1 MSNKIDETEASSS
14 DAVKTEDSLL
24 PPVQDELPAEEEVQR
39 VNGFGHDTDEEDL
52 HEEPEEVPMEATS
65 IEATLNDVKLGEPQH
80 YRNMSVFPLLFSGK
94 SKLEYT
100 MLRKALKQEH
110 ITITE
115 ISEYGSVPEL
125 KLFNMSESY
134 ILLLDG
140 EELEGAK
147 QNRVLNTTILVY
159 PKSELKVPVSC
170 TEQGRWDRVSSA
182 FHDSEKIMFSRA
194 RGNKMSRV
202 HQSLKYGEGYR
213 SDQSEVWKDI
223 SDLQRKR
230 NIHSPTSAMKDI
242 YDKEKDNLDDFL
254 KAFPLI
260 EGQCGFIVGLGGHVV
275 GLEYLSSSDCYL
287 DVHSQLIES
296 YTMDAL
302 DEIFSK
308 VPTLKEGEFRQ
319 VGQKVRQELTIEET
333 QRFLEKIWSASYETY
348 PSAAAGKDVR
358 LESEDIVGSGL
369 VEKEELIH
377 LSAFAR
383 QRENKRLSHRIAGFR
398 NRSRDQWS

>member
-1 MSNKIDETEASSS
+1 
-14 DAVKTEDSLL
+14 
-24 PPVQDELPAEEEVQR
+24 
-39 VNGFGHDTDEEDL
+39 
-52 HEEPEEVPMEATS
+52 
-65 IEATLNDVKLGEPQH
+65 
-80 YRNMSVFPLLFSGK
+80 
-94 SKLEYT
+94 
-100 MLRKALKQEH
+100 
-110 ITITE
+110 
-115 ISEYGSVPEL
+115 
-125 KLFNMSESY
+125 
-134 ILLLDG
+134 
-140 EELEGAK
+140 
-147 QNRVLNTTILVY
+147 
-159 PKSELKVPVSC
+159 
-170 TEQGRWDRVSSA
+170 
-182 FHDSEKIMFSRA
+182 
-194 RGNKMSRV
+194 
-202 HQSLKYGEGYR
+202 
-213 SDQSEVWKDI
+213 
-223 SDLQRKR
+223 
-230 NIHSPTSAMKDI
+230 MKDI

-254 KAFPLI
+254 KAFPVI
-260 EGQCGFIVGLGGHVV
+260 GGQCGIIVGLGGHVV

-383 QRENKRLSHRIAGFR
+383 HTTGQQYSPRMASYRHRRRSQQR
-398 NRSRDQWS
+398 

>member
-1 MSNKIDETEASSS
+1 MPNKIDETEESSS
-14 DAVKTEDSLL
+14 DAVKTEDSPLSA
-24 PPVQDELPAEEEVQR
+24 VQDALPAEEEVQR

-159 PKSELKVPVSC
+159 PKSELNVPVSC
-170 TEQGRWDRVSSA
+170 TEQGRWNRVSAA

-223 SDLQRKR
+223 SDLQSKR

-275 GLEYLSSSDCYL
+275 GLEYLSSSDCYQ

-308 VPTLKEGEFRQ
+308 VSTLKEGEFSK

-333 QRFLEKIWSASYETY
+333 RRFLEKICNASYESY
-348 PSAAAGKDVR
+348 PSAAAGKDLR
-358 LESEDIVGSGL
+358 LASEDIVGSAL
-369 VEKEELIH
+369 VEKKELIH

-383 QRENKRLSHRIAGFR
+383 QREKKS
-398 NRSRDQWS
+398 

>member
-1 MSNKIDETEASSS
+1 MSNIIDETEASSS
-14 DAVKTEDSLL
+14 DAVKTEDSPLS
-24 PPVQDELPAEEEVQR
+24 PVQDALPAEEEVQR
-39 VNGFGHDTDEEDL
+39 VNGFGSETDEDVL
-52 HEEPEEVPMEATS
+52 QEEPEEVPMEATS

-170 TEQGRWDRVSSA
+170 TELGRWNRVSAA

-223 SDLQRKR
+223 SDLQSKR

-260 EGQCGFIVGLGGHVV
+260 EWQCGFIVGLGGHVV

-308 VPTLKEGEFRQ
+308 VSTLKEGEFRQ

-333 QRFLEKIWSASYETY
+333 QRFLEKICNASYETY
-348 PSAAAGKDVR
+348 PSAAAGKDLR
-358 LESEDIVGSGL
+358 LASEDIVGSAL
-369 VEKEELIH
+369 VEKKELIH

-383 QRENKRLSHRIAGFR
+383 HTTGQQYSPRMASYRHRR
-398 NRSRDQWS
+398 RSQ

>member
-1 MSNKIDETEASSS
+1 MLNI
-14 DAVKTEDSLL
+14 
-24 PPVQDELPAEEEVQR
+24 
-39 VNGFGHDTDEEDL
+39 
-52 HEEPEEVPMEATS
+52 
-65 IEATLNDVKLGEPQH
+65 IEATLNEVKLGEPQH

-110 ITITE
+110 IMITE
-115 ISEYGSVPEL
+115 ISENGSVPEL
-125 KLFNMSESY
+125 KLFNVTESY

-147 QNRVLNTTILVY
+147 QNRVLNTTLLVY

-170 TEQGRWDRVSSA
+170 TEQGRWNRVSAA

-223 SDLQRKR
+223 SDLQSKR

-254 KAFPLI
+254 KAFPVI
-260 EGQCGFIVGLGGHVV
+260 GGQCGIIVGLGGHVV

-287 DVHSQLIES
+287 DVHRQLIES

-302 DEIFSK
+302 VENLS
-308 VPTLKEGEFRQ
+308 GENP
-319 VGQKVRQELTIEET
+319 ELTLEES
-333 QRFLEKIWSASYETY
+333 QRFLEQIWSASQETFR
-348 PSAAAGKDVR
+348 SAAAGTDVR
-358 LESEDIVGSGL
+358 LESEHLVGSGL
-369 VEKEELIH
+369 VEGEELIH

-383 QRENKRLSHRIAGFR
+383 QTTGPMYSPKMASYRHRR
-398 NRSRDQWS
+398 RS

>member
-1 MSNKIDETEASSS
+1 MLNI
-14 DAVKTEDSLL
+14 
-24 PPVQDELPAEEEVQR
+24 
-39 VNGFGHDTDEEDL
+39 
-52 HEEPEEVPMEATS
+52 
-65 IEATLNDVKLGEPQH
+65 IEATLNEVKLGEPQH

-170 TEQGRWDRVSSA
+170 TEQGRWNRVSAA

-194 RGNKMSRV
+194 RGNKMSSV
-202 HQSLKYGEGYR
+202 HQSLKYGGGYQ
-213 SDQSEVWKDI
+213 SNQSEVWKDI
-223 SDLQRKR
+223 SQLQNKL

-275 GLEYLSSSDCYL
+275 GLEYLSSSDCYQ

-308 VPTLKEGEFRQ
+308 VSTLKEGEFSK

-333 QRFLEKIWSASYETY
+333 QRFLEKIWSATYETY

-398 NRSRDQWS
+398 HSSRDQRS

>member
-1 MSNKIDETEASSS
+1 MQNI
-14 DAVKTEDSLL
+14 
-24 PPVQDELPAEEEVQR
+24 
-39 VNGFGHDTDEEDL
+39 
-52 HEEPEEVPMEATS
+52 
-65 IEATLNDVKLGEPQH
+65 IEATLNEVRLGDPQH

-94 SKLEYT
+94 SKLEYS
-100 MLRKALKQEH
+100 MLRKALNEEY
-110 ITITE
+110 IMITE
-115 ISEYGSVPEL
+115 ISENGSVPEL
-125 KLFNMSESY
+125 KLFNVTESY

-159 PKSELKVPVSC
+159 PRSELKVPVSC
-170 TEQGRWDRVSSA
+170 TEQGRWNRVSAA

-223 SDLQRKR
+223 SDLQSKR

-254 KAFPLI
+254 KAFPVI
-260 EGQCGFIVGLGGHVV
+260 EGQCGFIVGLGGQVV
-275 GLEYLSSSDCYL
+275 GLEYLSSSESYL
-287 DVHSQLIES
+287 DVHRQLVES

-302 DEIFSK
+302 VENLSGGN
-308 VPTLKEGEFRQ
+308 P
-319 VGQKVRQELTIEET
+319 ELTLEES
-333 QRFLEKIWSASYETY
+333 QRFLEQIWSASQETFR
-348 PSAAAGKDVR
+348 SAAAGTDVR
-358 LESEDIVGSGL
+358 LESEHLVGSGL
-369 VEKEELIH
+369 VEGEELIH

-383 QRENKRLSHRIAGFR
+383 QTRGQQYSPRMASYRHRR
-398 NRSRDQWS
+398 RSQ

>member
-1 MSNKIDETEASSS
+1 MQNI
-14 DAVKTEDSLL
+14 
-24 PPVQDELPAEEEVQR
+24 
-39 VNGFGHDTDEEDL
+39 
-52 HEEPEEVPMEATS
+52 
-65 IEATLNDVKLGEPQH
+65 IEATLNEVRLGDPQH

-94 SKLEYT
+94 SKLEYS
-100 MLRKALKQEH
+100 MLRKALNEEY
-110 ITITE
+110 IMITE
-115 ISEYGSVPEL
+115 ISENGSVPEL

-147 QNRVLNTTILVY
+147 QNRALNTTLLVP

-170 TEQGRWDRVSSA
+170 TEQGRWNRVSAA
-182 FHDSEKIMFSRA
+182 FQHSGKFLFRRA
-194 RGNKMSRV
+194 RGNKMSSV
-202 HQSLKYGEGYR
+202 HQSLKCGQGY
-213 SDQSEVWKDI
+213 QSNQREVWEDI
-223 SDLQRKR
+223 SQLQNKLK
-230 NIHSPTSAMKDI
+230 ILSPTSAMKDI

-302 DEIFSK
+302 DEILSK
-308 VPTLKEGEFRQ
+308 VSTLKEGEFRQ

-333 QRFLEKIWSASYETY
+333 QRFLEQIWSASQETFR
-348 PSAAAGKDVR
+348 SAAAGTDVR
-358 LESEDIVGSGL
+358 LESEHLVGSGL
-369 VEKEELIH
+369 VEGEELIH

-383 QRENKRLSHRIAGFR
+383 QTRGQQYSPRMASYRHRR
-398 NRSRDQWS
+398 RSQQR

>member
-1 MSNKIDETEASSS
+1 MLNI
-14 DAVKTEDSLL
+14 
-24 PPVQDELPAEEEVQR
+24 
-39 VNGFGHDTDEEDL
+39 
-52 HEEPEEVPMEATS
+52 
-65 IEATLNDVKLGEPQH
+65 IEATLNEVKLGEPQH

-147 QNRVLNTTILVY
+147 QNRVLNTTLLVP

-170 TEQGRWDRVSSA
+170 TEQGRWNRVSAA

-223 SDLQRKR
+223 SDLQSKR

-308 VPTLKEGEFRQ
+308 VSTLKEGEFRK

-383 QRENKRLSHRIAGFR
+383 QRENKRLSHQIAGFR
-398 NRSRDQWS
+398 HRSRDQWS

>member
-1 MSNKIDETEASSS
+1 MLNI
-14 DAVKTEDSLL
+14 
-24 PPVQDELPAEEEVQR
+24 
-39 VNGFGHDTDEEDL
+39 
-52 HEEPEEVPMEATS
+52 
-65 IEATLNDVKLGEPQH
+65 IEATLNEVKLGEPQH

-110 ITITE
+110 IMITE
-115 ISEYGSVPEL
+115 ISENGSVPEL
-125 KLFNMSESY
+125 KLFNVTESY

-147 QNRVLNTTILVY
+147 QNRVLNTTLLVY

-170 TEQGRWDRVSSA
+170 TEQGRWNRVSAA

-223 SDLQRKR
+223 SDLQSKR

-260 EGQCGFIVGLGGHVV
+260 EGQCGIIVGLGGQVV
-275 GLEYLSSSDCYL
+275 GLEYLSSSDRYL
-287 DVHSQLIES
+287 DVHRQLVES

-302 DEIFSK
+302 VENLS
-308 VPTLKEGEFRQ
+308 GENP
-319 VGQKVRQELTIEET
+319 ELTLEDS
-333 QRFLEKIWSASYETY
+333 QRFLEQIWSASQETFR
-348 PSAAAGKDVR
+348 SAAAGTDVR
-358 LESEDIVGSGL
+358 LESEHLVGSGL
-369 VEKEELIH
+369 VEGEELIH

-383 QRENKRLSHRIAGFR
+383 QTTGQQYSPRMASYRHRR
-398 NRSRDQWS
+398 RSQ

>member
-1 MSNKIDETEASSS
+1 MLNI
-14 DAVKTEDSLL
+14 
-24 PPVQDELPAEEEVQR
+24 
-39 VNGFGHDTDEEDL
+39 
-52 HEEPEEVPMEATS
+52 
-65 IEATLNDVKLGEPQH
+65 IEATLNEVKLGEPQH

-110 ITITE
+110 IMITE
-115 ISEYGSVPEL
+115 ISENGSVPEL
-125 KLFNMSESY
+125 KLFNVTESY

-170 TEQGRWDRVSSA
+170 TEQGRWNLVSAA

-223 SDLQRKR
+223 SDLQSKR

-308 VPTLKEGEFRQ
+308 VSTLKEGEFRQ

>member
-1 MSNKIDETEASSS
+1 MPNKIDETEESSS

-24 PPVQDELPAEEEVQR
+24 SPVQDELPVEEEVQR

-52 HEEPEEVPMEATS
+52 HEEPEEVPMEAKS

-110 ITITE
+110 IIITE
-115 ISEYGSVPEL
+115 ISENGSVPEL

-170 TEQGRWDRVSSA
+170 TEQGRWNRVSAA

-223 SDLQRKR
+223 SDLQSKR

-254 KAFPLI
+254 KAFPVI
-260 EGQCGFIVGLGGHVV
+260 GGQCGIIVGLGGHVV

-308 VPTLKEGEFRQ
+308 VSTLKEGEFRQ

-333 QRFLEKIWSASYETY
+333 QRFLEQIWSASQETFR
-348 PSAAAGKDVR
+348 SAAAGTDVR
-358 LESEDIVGSGL
+358 LESEHLVGSGL
-369 VEKEELIH
+369 VEGEELIH

-383 QRENKRLSHRIAGFR
+383 QTRGQQYSPRMASYRHRR
-398 NRSRDQWS
+398 RSQ

>member
-1 MSNKIDETEASSS
+1 MLNI
-14 DAVKTEDSLL
+14 
-24 PPVQDELPAEEEVQR
+24 
-39 VNGFGHDTDEEDL
+39 
-52 HEEPEEVPMEATS
+52 
-65 IEATLNDVKLGEPQH
+65 IEATLNEVKLGDPQH

-94 SKLEYT
+94 SKLEYS
-100 MLRKALKQEH
+100 MLGKALNEGH
-110 ITITE
+110 IMITE
-115 ISEYGSVPEL
+115 ISENGSVPEL
-125 KLFNMSESY
+125 KLFNVTESY

-147 QNRVLNTTILVY
+147 QNRVLNTTLLVP

-170 TEQGRWDRVSSA
+170 TEQGRWNRVSAA

-223 SDLQRKR
+223 SDLQSKR

-275 GLEYLSSSDCYL
+275 GLEYLSSSDCYQ

-308 VPTLKEGEFRQ
+308 VSTLKEGEFSK

-333 QRFLEKIWSASYETY
+333 RRFLEKICNASYESY
-348 PSAAAGKDVR
+348 PSAAAGKDLR
-358 LESEDIVGSGL
+358 LASEDIVGSAL
-369 VEKEELIH
+369 VEKKELIH

-383 QRENKRLSHRIAGFR
+383 QREKKS
-398 NRSRDQWS
+398 

>member
-1 MSNKIDETEASSS
+1 MLNI
-14 DAVKTEDSLL
+14 
-24 PPVQDELPAEEEVQR
+24 
-39 VNGFGHDTDEEDL
+39 
-52 HEEPEEVPMEATS
+52 
-65 IEATLNDVKLGEPQH
+65 IEATLNEVKLGEPQH

-110 ITITE
+110 IMITE
-115 ISEYGSVPEL
+115 ISENGSVPEL
-125 KLFNMSESY
+125 KLFNVTESY

-147 QNRVLNTTILVY
+147 QNRVLNTTLLVY

-170 TEQGRWDRVSSA
+170 TEQGRWNRVSAA

-194 RGNKMSRV
+194 RGNKMSSV
-202 HQSLKYGEGYR
+202 HQSLKYGGGYQ
-213 SDQSEVWKDI
+213 SNQSEVWKDI
-223 SDLQRKR
+223 SQLQNKL

-254 KAFPLI
+254 KAFPVI
-260 EGQCGFIVGLGGHVV
+260 GGQCGIIVGLGGHVV

-383 QRENKRLSHRIAGFR
+383 HTTGQQYSPRMASYRHRRRSQQR
-398 NRSRDQWS
+398 